1 HPATGVLAF
10 SRPDQ
15 RVRVEILD
23 GTVVGVF
30 TSDPSFDTAEV
41 LVRAGKLDPG
51 VLEERRPTAGRDRAR
66 AAREQGL
73 LTERDWR
80 WGEKIRAVEVLS
92 DLLGWLEGS
101 YSFDPSER
109 PEPGEF
115 RLGIERL
122 LLELFLRSR
131 DREFIHGSL
140 GATDAPLQRS
150 SDFEETFPTLGLTA
164 DARLVVA
171 AIDGRATAAEISR
184 RVPPDPFSVEKL
196 LAALTILGLV
206 HPEYAAETPVRQ
218 AVERA
223 PEPPGQAAAPEL
235 EPERPREPLTPPMP
249 AEAPPPSEK
258 AEPDIPTPAREPEAR
273 AFEAPAPVESPLE
286 LPLPAPGA
294 APEPEI
300 VTSWEQVPPEPM
312 DQPLAMPEPP
322 ELLRPSRSGL
332 GSLWILVILAI
343 AVAALLF
350 FRSREGRNA
359 LPGPQSLPSPAAG
372 ARSPGVAAG
381 SFSIPAA
388 TAVVAAA
395 PRATEP
401 PPTPASAAAAPT
413 PKRPPSP
420 HPTILSEQPA
430 TGAVAPPRDRRL
442 WIARAE
448 NDLRRLARDR
458 RTRYSIQLEL
468 VCELPSLEEAW
479 RYDRRGAMWLLA
491 APYGGRECFRVF
503 WGRFSTIDQ
512 ARTAKAEVPRFFFT
526 PRNQPAVVST
536 RALLP

>member
-1 HPATGVLAF
+1 
-10 SRPDQ
+10 
-15 RVRVEILD
+15 
-23 GTVVGVF
+23 
-30 TSDPSFDTAEV
+30 
-41 LVRAGKLDPG
+41 
-51 VLEERRPTAGRDRAR
+51 
-66 AAREQGL
+66 L

-101 YSFDPSER
+101 YSFDPAER

-131 DREFIHGSL
+131 DREFIHASL

-150 SDFEETFPTLGLTA
+150 SDFEETYPALGLTA

-196 LAALTILGLV
+196 LAALTTLALV
-206 HPEYAAETPVRQ
+206 HPEYAAEPLVRPV
-218 AVERA
+218 VERA
-223 PEPPGQAAAPEL
+223 PEPFGPAAVPEA
-235 EPERPREPLTPPMP
+235 EPERPPEPATP
-249 AEAPPPSEK
+249 AVEAAAAPPSRKPEGG
-258 AEPDIPTPAREPEAR
+258 EGEPEIPA
-273 AFEAPAPVESPLE
+273 AALDLEPEEGGSEAPAPVEPSLE
-286 LPLPAPGA
+286 IPLPATAGQSEPG
-294 APEPEI
+294 I

-332 GSLWILVILAI
+332 SSVWILAILAI

-350 FRSREGRNA
+350 FRSREERTA
-359 LPGPQSLPSPAAG
+359 PPRAQAPPSPAAG
-372 ARSPGVAAG
+372 AQSPGAAARAPA
-381 SFSIPAA
+381 IPAA
-388 TAVVAAA
+388 TPVVAA
-395 PRATEP
+395 TI
-401 PPTPASAAAAPT
+401 PPTPARPTEPPATPTAAPT

-420 HPTILSEQPA
+420 VQNIQSGQPA
-430 TGAVAPPRDRRL
+430 AGAVAPARERRP

-448 NDLRRLARDR
+448 SDLRRLARDR

-479 RYDRRGAMWLLA
+479 RYDRRGAMWLLV

-512 ARTAKAEVPRFFFT
+512 ARAAKAEVPRFFFT